1 MKALK
6 LLLTIGVAALLN
18 SPVLNSPAMAA
29 SVDGMALH
37 STVQGE
43 GKTII
48 FIHGWT
54 CDDSSWDGQVPT
66 FMDDYRVV
74 TLDLPGHGKSGSPAL
89 AEDFSVDLFAA
100 AVEAV
105 RAELG
110 ADKVVLVG
118 HSMGA
123 GVIRKYALNYPDHVA
138 GLVAIDRPLDVRP
151 WTNPDRRRG
160 RIITRELR
168 AAAIESMF
176 VEGTSKELRDHIR
189 TMMMGASAVTAQGA
203 VDAMA
208 APENQSDQIITAPAL
223 MVWAEKVMD
232 DFGFDAHEMVT
243 DMEEVRMAGTGHF
256 LMMEQPEA
264 FNTILRNFLQDRAE
278 F

>member
-1 MKALK
+1 MKLPK
-6 LLLTIGVAALLN
+6 LLPKLALAACVAALLN
-18 SPVLNSPAMAA
+18 SPAQAA
-29 SVDGMALH
+29 SVDGMAIH

-54 CDDSSWDGQVPT
+54 CDDSSWDGQVPA
-66 FMDDYRVV
+66 FIDDYRVV
-74 TLDLPGHGKSGSPAL
+74 TLDLPGHGVSGSPAS

-123 GVIRKYALNYPDHVA
+123 GVIRKYALNYPEHVA

-151 WTNPDRRRG
+151 WTRPERRRAG
-160 RIITRELR
+160 TITRARR
-168 AAAIESMF
+168 ASAIENMF
-176 VEGTSKELRDHIR
+176 VETTSKELRDHIR
-189 TMMMGASAVTAQGA
+189 TMMMGASAVTAQGGQ
-203 VDAMA
+203 DAMA

-223 MVWAEKVMD
+223 TVWADKVMD
-232 DFGFDAHEMVT
+232 DFGFDANEMVT
-243 DMEEVRMAGTGHF
+243 DLEEVRMAGTGHF
-256 LMMEQPEA
+256 LMMEQPEV
-264 FNTILRNFLQDRAE
+264 FNAILREFMVDRAE
-278 F
+278 Y

>member
-1 MKALK
+1 MTV
-6 LLLTIGVAALLN
+6 LLAACLATLAC
-18 SPVLNSPAMAA
+18 SPALAA
-29 SVDGMALH
+29 SVDGMAIH

-43 GKTII
+43 GRTII
-48 FIHGWT
+48 FVHGWT
-54 CDDSSWDGQVPT
+54 CDDSSWEGQVPA
-66 FMDDYRVV
+66 FIHDFRVV
-74 TLDLPGHGKSGSPAL
+74 TLDLPGHGKSESPAR
-89 AEDFSVDLFAA
+89 AQDFSVDLFAA

-123 GVIRKYALNYPDHVA
+123 GVIHKYALNYPAHVA

-151 WTNPDRRRG
+151 WTKPERRRA
-160 RIITRELR
+160 RVMTRELR

-176 VEGTSKELRDHIR
+176 VDSTPKELRDHIR
-189 TMMMGASAVTAQGA
+189 TMMMGASQVTAQGGQ
-203 VDAMA
+203 DAMA

-223 MVWAEKVMD
+223 TVWGDKILND
-232 DFGFDAHEMVT
+232 PDFDAHEMVT
-243 DMEEVRMAGTGHF
+243 DLEEVRIPGTGHF

-264 FNTILRNFLQDRAE
+264 FNTILREFIEQRAV